1 MDERTIQREF
11 GNLELLSDNYPKYV
25 LSMDENASGNR
36 NGIEHRH
43 VRDFIKDLI

>member
-1 MDERTIQREF
+1 
-11 GNLELLSDNYPKYV
+11 
-25 LSMDENASGNR
+25 MDENASGNR